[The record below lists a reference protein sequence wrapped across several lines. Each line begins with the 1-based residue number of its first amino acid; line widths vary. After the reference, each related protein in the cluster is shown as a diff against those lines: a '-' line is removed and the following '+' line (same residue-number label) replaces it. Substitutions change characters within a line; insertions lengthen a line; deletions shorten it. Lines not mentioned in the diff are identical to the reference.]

1 MKKMLVLLLVVSI
14 MLGMTACGSP
24 DQGQTEGADQGQ
36 TRNPSKNPVEEEKE
50 ITFPLEEE
58 ITLTVWMPFAN
69 TIIETME
76 DNEVVEL
83 VREKT
88 GVNLKFIHP
97 PMGEEETAL
106 QLLLASDEWPD
117 IIRFDYGANAALS
130 YPGGG
135 ENGVKEGVLLQLND
149 LIDQYAPN
157 YKAIRERG
165 GEYEKNTITDNGVI
179 WAMYT
184 VADTEEEPWCGLT
197 YRKDWADEL
206 NIPAPVTLDDW
217 HALLT
222 AFKEQKNADA
232 PLMIPGDGIMV
243 NNEFLSAFGVV
254 KDFYQVDGTV
264 RYGFVEE
271 GMREY
276 VEMMRQW
283 YAEGL
288 IDPDFVSNEVGHQLP
303 GDYVAENRVGAGE
316 TSWASSRNG
325 YCVLFKATDDENL
338 DFAPVK
344 PPVKDPS
351 DETQYRCTT
360 SVLYNP
366 WAVTTTCK
374 YPEIAVKL
382 LDWMYTKEGSLVV
395 NYGKEENYT
404 LKEGQPWLT
413 DHFLYNEQYDLPTM
427 ISAYTW
433 EMGPGVRDYSKAYQN
448 VDNFLLDSCE
458 VWASASAD
466 YVMPSGVE
474 LSSEEGSENSSIMAD
489 IDTYVKESIPK
500 FITGQLSMDEWD
512 GFVKQIKDMNI
523 DRAIELHQAALDR
536 YNNR

>member
-1 MKKMLVLLLVVSI
+1 MKKMLVLLLVVN
-14 MLGMTACGSP
+14 MVLGMTACGSSSK
-24 DQGQTEGADQGQ
+24 GQAGEVAGKEQTKAEETEKTQ
-36 TRNPSKNPVEEEKE
+36 E

-58 ITLTVWMPFAN
+58 VTLTVWMPFAN
-69 TIIETME
+69 TIIESME
-76 DNEVVEL
+76 DNEVVGL
-83 VREKT
+83 IREKT
-88 GVNLKFIHP
+88 GVNLNFIHP

-117 IIRFDYGANAALS
+117 VIRFDYGPNAALS

-135 ENGVKEGVLLQLND
+135 ENGVNEGVLLQLND

-165 GEYEKNTITDNGVI
+165 GEYEKNSITDNGVI

-217 HALLT
+217 HELLT

-264 RYGFVEE
+264 KYGFVED

-325 YCVLFKATDDENL
+325 YCVLFKVTDDANL

-344 PPVKDPS
+344 PPVKNPS
-351 DETQYRCTT
+351 D
-360 SVLYNP
+360 
-366 WAVTTTCK
+366 
-374 YPEIAVKL
+374 
-382 LDWMYTKEGSLVV
+382 
-395 NYGKEENYT
+395 
-404 LKEGQPWLT
+404 
-413 DHFLYNEQYDLPTM
+413 
-427 ISAYTW
+427 
-433 EMGPGVRDYSKAYQN
+433 
-448 VDNFLLDSCE
+448 
-458 VWASASAD
+458 
-466 YVMPSGVE
+466 
-474 LSSEEGSENSSIMAD
+474 
-489 IDTYVKESIPK
+489 
-500 FITGQLSMDEWD
+500 
-512 GFVKQIKDMNI
+512 
-523 DRAIELHQAALDR
+523 
-536 YNNR
+536 